1 MQVIANGILSAYT
14 ISTRIK
20 YSATDNGHV
29 EPIDDPK
36 SGGVKGPSPSLLRGA
51 SGPPSSF

>member
-1 MQVIANGILSAYT
+1 MQIIANGILSANIT
-14 ISTRIK
+14 PTRIK

-36 SGGVKGPSPSLLRGA
+36 SGGVKGPSPSLLGGA